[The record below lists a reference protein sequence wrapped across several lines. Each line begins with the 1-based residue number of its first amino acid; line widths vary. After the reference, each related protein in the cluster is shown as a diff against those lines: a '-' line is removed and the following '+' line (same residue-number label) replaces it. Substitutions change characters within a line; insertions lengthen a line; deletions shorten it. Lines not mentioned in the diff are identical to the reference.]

1 MKYRPCGYLK
11 IIVILQPFKYYY
23 LCDGNITQ
31 MCLLIKSRIEMR
43 KNLFYY
49 LFTVLCT
56 ATLFISCSDDED
68 TPNPVNPLVGVYS
81 LSDYETADFVV
92 AEGDDPIKNFPKA
105 GPLYAKWDA
114 KKEDPF
120 TVAASGMFRM
130 MGATMLPQVL
140 NTIEMSEDGNIIA
153 SYVDKPTLQ
162 GTDKLMNWAMA
173 GLMGGMFP
181 EISEIT
187 SLAATSG
194 FVNSPAGLATWSE
207 SNGKVVVKL
216 NITNILGAALGGQDA
231 SSLETIINQVLTGEP
246 AVLKELLKSL
256 FQIDLANVTDASI
269 RQLQGWALNG
279 IPMNKKEENGKT
291 YLYLD
296 KSAFDTFMTLRDTG
310 EKDDYGEPIIKN
322 DLLYVWEA
330 LVSANLIPAEAAGA
344 VALIQIISGY
354 WSETKTFDIGLDLVK
369 Q

>member
-56 ATLFISCSDDED
+56 ATLFISCSDD
-68 TPNPVNPLVGVYS
+68 
-81 LSDYETADFVV
+81 ETADFVV

-153 SYVDKPTLQ
+153 SYVDKPTLK

-181 EISEIT
+181 EKSEIT
-187 SLAATSG
+187 SLAATS
-194 FVNSPAGLATWSE
+194 
-207 SNGKVVVKL
+207 VK
-216 NITNILGAALGGQDA
+216 
-231 SSLETIINQVLTGEP
+231 
-246 AVLKELLKSL
+246 
-256 FQIDLANVTDASI
+256 
-269 RQLQGWALNG
+269 
-279 IPMNKKEENGKT
+279 
-291 YLYLD
+291 
-296 KSAFDTFMTLRDTG
+296 
-310 EKDDYGEPIIKN
+310 
-322 DLLYVWEA
+322 
-330 LVSANLIPAEAAGA
+330 
-344 VALIQIISGY
+344 
-354 WSETKTFDIGLDLVK
+354 
-369 Q
+369 

>member
-1 MKYRPCGYLK
+1 
-11 IIVILQPFKYYY
+11 
-23 LCDGNITQ
+23 
-31 MCLLIKSRIEMR
+31 
-43 KNLFYY
+43 
-49 LFTVLCT
+49 
-56 ATLFISCSDDED
+56 
-68 TPNPVNPLVGVYS
+68 
-81 LSDYETADFVV
+81 
-92 AEGDDPIKNFPKA
+92 
-105 GPLYAKWDA
+105 
-114 KKEDPF
+114 
-120 TVAASGMFRM
+120 
-130 MGATMLPQVL
+130 
-140 NTIEMSEDGNIIA
+140 
-153 SYVDKPTLQ
+153 
-162 GTDKLMNWAMA
+162 MA
-173 GLMGGMFP
+173 GLMFGTFP
-181 EISEIT
+181 EKTEIT

-354 WSETKTFDIGLDLVK
+354 WSETKTFDIGLDLMK